1 MPEGNL
7 VLQANYYA
15 AVSAATP
22 GNASIDYTPKT
33 GAVALDLSDD
43 RMADLID
50 GLTDNSS
57 DQDAMTA
64 GVDVLYTVKF
74 TQRAPKASESEAV
87 KAEVGNDAVKV
98 PWTLSS
104 VLTRQ
109 VGGSNKDIPPGVDKE
124 PDIRIYAVLDLSL
137 IHIFNCCRRHLQQSL

>member
-64 GVDVLYTVKF
+64 GVAVLYTVKF
-74 TQRAPKASESEAV
+74 TPRARCV
-87 KAEVGNDAVKV
+87 
-98 PWTLSS
+98 
-104 VLTRQ
+104 
-109 VGGSNKDIPPGVDKE
+109 
-124 PDIRIYAVLDLSL
+124 
-137 IHIFNCCRRHLQQSL
+137 

>member
-15 AVSAATP
+15 AAAATP

-43 RMADLID
+43 RMEDLID
-50 GLTDNSS
+50 ELTNNSS

-64 GVDVLYTVKF
+64 GLMYF
-74 TQRAPKASESEAV
+74 TQSSSPSARPRHRSPK
-87 KAEVGNDAVKV
+87 
-98 PWTLSS
+98 
-104 VLTRQ
+104 R
-109 VGGSNKDIPPGVDKE
+109 
-124 PDIRIYAVLDLSL
+124 
-137 IHIFNCCRRHLQQSL
+137 